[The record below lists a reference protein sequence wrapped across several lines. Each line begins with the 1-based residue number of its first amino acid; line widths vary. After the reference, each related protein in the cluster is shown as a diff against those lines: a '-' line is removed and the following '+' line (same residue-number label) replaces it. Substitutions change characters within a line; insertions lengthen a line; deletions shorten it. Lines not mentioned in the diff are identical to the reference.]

1 MDVAVN
7 ETTMQGS
14 FPRLPT
20 ALAGVL
26 SRLPPWPGSR
36 LFCTGLNVLMRPHLP
51 ADIAERLEGRAL
63 RIQVAD
69 AGLAF
74 DYTWRQGAFYP
85 LSANTEN
92 PDLILKAD
100 VWAFY
105 QLLQRKED
113 PDTLFFNRRLSIEG
127 DTELGLM
134 VKNTLDSLDPDLL
147 HPRAVI
153 KQGQAALQNV
163 LRRPLRSSAS

>member
-1 MDVAVN
+1 MNDIR
-7 ETTMQGS
+7 T
-14 FPRLPT
+14 PRLP
-20 ALAGVL
+20 AVVAGVV

-36 LFCTGLNVLMRPHLP
+36 LFCTGLNVLMRPHVP
-51 ADIAERLEGRAL
+51 TDVAERLEGRAL

-85 LSANTEN
+85 LSVRAQS
-92 PDLILKAD
+92 PDLTLKAD
-100 VWAFY
+100 LWAFY
-105 QLLQRKED
+105 QLLQRQED

-134 VKNTLDSLDPDLL
+134 VKNTLDALEPDIL
-147 HPRAVI
+147 HPRAVL
-153 KQGQAALQNV
+153 KQGKAALQDV
-163 LRRPLRSSAS
+163 LRRPIRTPASSEGS

>member
-1 MDVAVN
+1 MN
-7 ETTMQGS
+7 EITT
-14 FPRLPT
+14 PRLP
-20 ALAGVL
+20 AVVAGVL

-63 RIQVAD
+63 RIQVVD

-85 LSANTEN
+85 LSARVQR
-92 PDLILKAD
+92 PDLTLKAD
-100 VWAFY
+100 LWAFY
-105 QLLQRKED
+105 QLLQRQED

-134 VKNTLDSLDPDLL
+134 VKNTLDALDPDIL
-147 HPRAVI
+147 HPRAVL
-153 KQGQAALQNV
+153 KQGKAALQDV
-163 LRRPLRSSAS
+163 LRRPIRTPASS

>member
-1 MDVAVN
+1 M
-7 ETTMQGS
+7 TMVQS
-14 FPRLPT
+14 TSPRLP
-20 ALAGVL
+20 AAVAGIL

-85 LSANTEN
+85 LAARSQS
-92 PDLILKAD
+92 PDLTLRAD
-100 VWAFY
+100 LWAFY

-113 PDTLFFNRRLSIEG
+113 PDTLFFNRRLCIEG

-134 VKNTLDSLDPDLL
+134 VKNTLDSLDPDIL
-147 HPRAVI
+147 HPRAVLQ
-153 KQGQAALQNV
+153 QGRVALQEA
-163 LRRPLRSSAS
+163 LRRPIRTSAS